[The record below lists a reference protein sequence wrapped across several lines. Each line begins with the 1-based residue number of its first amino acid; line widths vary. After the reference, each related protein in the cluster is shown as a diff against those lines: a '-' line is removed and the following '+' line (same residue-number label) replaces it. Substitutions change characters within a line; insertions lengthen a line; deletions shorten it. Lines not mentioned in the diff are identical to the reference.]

1 MQEEGAA
8 EEPQQLDEGEEKQYT
23 IQITEDQMLDIAEGV
38 FQLIADRL
46 KTSGTSIKKAFGK
59 KCQMV

>member
-1 MQEEGAA
+1 
-8 EEPQQLDEGEEKQYT
+8 
-23 IQITEDQMLDIAEGV
+23 MLDIAEGV